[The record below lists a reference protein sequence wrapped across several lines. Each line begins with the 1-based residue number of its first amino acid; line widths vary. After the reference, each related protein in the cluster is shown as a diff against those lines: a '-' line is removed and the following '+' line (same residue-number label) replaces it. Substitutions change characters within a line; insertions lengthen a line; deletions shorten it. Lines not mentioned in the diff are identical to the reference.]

1 MIKRRL
7 GHLRVAAAAAALIA
21 ACAPAVSRN
30 RASDPLPPGFDARTV
45 EIHYQWRGM
54 PGSPQV
60 SRKVRLQ
67 RQGDTYT
74 STGTSELALR
84 SMEGGRIAGPLAVTV
99 PDSAMR
105 AFLRALAAAPR
116 RRGRYVPFFS
126 HTDDYPE
133 TTITL
138 RSDAGAVV
146 EFYNSSQATHPWRVT
161 VGGQR
166 YVCDTAAPFE
176 AERHLLPFVH
186 YQELNRAVEGQ
197 RQAKP

>member
-7 GHLRVAAAAAALIA
+7 GHLLFATAAAALVA

-45 EIHYQWRGM
+45 EIRYQWRGM
-54 PGSPQV
+54 PGS
-60 SRKVRLQ
+60 SRVDRRVRLE

-74 STGTSELALR
+74 FTGTSELGVG
-84 SMEGGRIAGPLAVTV
+84 SMQGIRKAGPLAVTV
-99 PDSAMR
+99 PDSVMR

-116 RRGRYVPFFS
+116 RWGGYKPFFS

-138 RSDAGAVV
+138 RSDAGVVV
-146 EFYNSSQATHPWRVT
+146 EFYNSSQATQPWRVT
-161 VGGQR
+161 LGGRR
-166 YVCDTAAPFE
+166 YVCNTAAPFE

-186 YQELNRAVEGQ
+186 YQELNRVVDAQ
-197 RQAKP
+197 RPARP